1 MSFTAFSQTDTT
13 STKVP
18 IPVTVLRQIAKDLTL
33 GDLAKEEL
41 KITQDQLKEANQK
54 IDTQTQIIELLRKN
68 ETYYVQI
75 IENGE
80 TSFLTL
86 KDYVE
91 KLEKE
96 NKKIKVRSKFKSVLL
111 GGVIGG
117 LVYLLITK

>member
-41 KITQDQLKEANQK
+41 KLVQEQLKDANQK

-117 LVYLLITK
+117 LVYLLITR